1 MQYEA
6 YWRLRPK
13 LTPGLENSQMHYA
26 RMLEAAAAAASSW
39 LDLGCGFDFVRNG
52 ATFTMPAGNCRAV
65 GLDMDA
71 TALRQ
76 HTRLSQRVVG
86 NGETLPFG
94 RGTFDL
100 VTMNMVME
108 HVKTPRLLFAEV
120 NRVLRP
126 GGVLLLHTPNAVGY
140 TTLATR
146 MVPTALRAPLA
157 ARIQGRTEDDLYPT
171 YYRANSVKDLRR
183 LGKNNGL
190 EVQQIEQIESSPMFA
205 SVPILLLPELMFI
218 RLLRTMRLHSMRP
231 CLLARFRKP
240 QHETSDLQG
249 GSGRAI
255 TTAAADAQHLHST

>member
-1 MQYEA
+1 MQYAA
-6 YWRLRPK
+6 YWKLRPR
-13 LTPGLENSQMHYA
+13 LTPGLENSQVHYA
-26 RMLEAAAAAASSW
+26 RMLHDAAEAASSW
-39 LDLGCGFDFVRNG
+39 LDLGCGYDFVRNG
-52 ATFTMPAGNCRAV
+52 ATFSMPAGTCRVV

-71 TALRQ
+71 TALRK
-76 HTRLSQRVVG
+76 HTRLWQRVVG

-120 NRVLRP
+120 SRVLRP

-146 MVPTALRAPLA
+146 MVPAALRAPLA

-171 YYRANSVKDLRR
+171 YYRANSVNDLRR
-183 LGKNNGL
+183 LGENTGL
-190 EVQQIEQIESSPMFA
+190 EMQQIEQIESSPMFA

-218 RLLRTMRLHSMRP
+218 RLLRATRLRSLRP

-240 QHETSDLQG
+240 HYGTSDLQG

-255 TTAAADAQHLHST
+255 TTAAAGSTVHSA